1 MPCPTSQKMT
11 NKAVRFI
18 QSIANVQ
25 FTKTNIS
32 QFKSQ
37 APSNTL
43 KIALM
48 GGRNDKHLLLSKKL
62 RQNCRRFFGTNSS
75 SNNTVLGQGRK
86 CNSKAKHS
94 PSKGEKITGDCMLYL
109 TIVTLFM
116 YMNVVN
122 YSNFQ

>member
-1 MPCPTSQKMT
+1 MHCPTSQKMT

-37 APSNTL
+37 VPSNTF

-48 GGRNDKHLLLSKKL
+48 GGRNDKHIVLSKKRF

-75 SNNTVLGQGRK
+75 SNTVLGQGRK
-86 CNSKAKHS
+86 CNNKTKPSQ
-94 PSKGEKITGDCMLYL
+94 SKGDLVTGDSIVYL

-116 YMNVVN
+116 CMNVVN
-122 YSNFQ
+122 YSNVQ